1 MANSELREYE
11 LVYILQPE
19 MDEES
24 VAGINDR
31 LSQVVTER
39 SGSVTTT
46 ELWGRRALAYP
57 IGKFFEGQYVMH
69 RFQMPPEAAGE
80 VDRLLRLNE
89 NVIRY
94 LLIRTDE

>member
-19 MDEES
+19 MDEEG
-24 VAGINDR
+24 VTGLNDR
-31 LSQVVTER
+31 LSQIVTEQ
-39 SGSVTTT
+39 SGSVTST
-46 ELWGRRALAYP
+46 ELWGRRTLAYP

-69 RFQMPPEAAGE
+69 RFQMPPEATGE
-80 VDRLLRLNE
+80 LDRLLRLNE